1 LASVQALARDLG
13 AGQGVLIYPEGT
25 RFSAKKLEAS
35 LQRLAKG
42 ERQDLYRL
50 AQELRQVLPPRLGG
64 PLALLDAAPD
74 ADVLMLAHC
83 GLEGASTLRGFWS
96 GALLGQVLK
105 VRITRIPR
113 ASIPSEGRDVWLF
126 ERWAELDRWVTSQ
139 GGNTENSCS

>member
-1 LASVQALARDLG
+1 
-13 AGQGVLIYPEGT
+13 
-25 RFSAKKLEAS
+25 
-35 LQRLAKG
+35 
-42 ERQDLYRL
+42 
-50 AQELRQVLPPRLGG
+50 
-64 PLALLDAAPD
+64 
-74 ADVLMLAHC
+74 MLAHC